1 MATANIQLA
10 TPANGSFVGSWD
22 VPMNANT
29 TTIDAVAGSITTKSL
44 SNANVTLSVT
54 EAQVAILRFTGTLTG
69 NCIITLPA
77 VIKSWIC
84 ENLTTGAFVVKISGG
99 SGNVVALRPGSCQVY
114 WDGTNVKFINLG
126 GVGDYWDSSEADVPL
141 WVSSCTVP
149 PALKCDGTTFS
160 QVTYPILNARLGGNT
175 LPDFQGRVAAY
186 LDGGTGRITT
196 AGSGINGAA
205 RFASG
210 GAQNITLDTTM
221 MPAHSH
227 SSPAHGH
234 FVANTDNVA
243 SATTVTSSNQIAVVN
258 SAAGLVSAYLL
269 AGSATAATLG
279 NTSQTAVTIGSTG
292 DGGSHN
298 NMPPAV
304 ISGVRMI
311 WAG

>member
-114 WDGTNVKFINLG
+114 WDGTNVKFISLG
-126 GVGDYWDSSEADVPL
+126 SIGDYWDSSEADTPL

-160 QVTYPILNARLGGNT
+160 AVTYPVLNAHLGGNT

-196 AGSGINGAA
+196 AGSGIDGAT

-210 GAQNITLDTTM
+210 GSQNITLDTTM

-234 FVANTDNVA
+234 FIANTDNVNGTA
-243 SATTVTSSNQIAVVN
+243 LSAANQVAVVN
-258 SAAGLVSAYLL
+258 NNFGNANAVTLG
-269 AGSATAATLG
+269 GSATAATLG
-279 NTSQTAVTIGSTG
+279 QTSQTAVTIGSTG